1 MATTNK
7 PIILDETGKLIAGNI
22 SSQTEALQEILE
34 RYYSPFIGATDSA
47 NGESG
52 LVPAPAAG
60 TERFLRSDG
69 AWTALPP
76 MSEFATVLS
85 NDAIEYPLLAHVNP
99 DAAEDTATASAA
111 LFNTGVTMTPSTKSI
126 NVTGGVYATRISS
139 GSATLDSIT
148 TREIT
153 LNGDLNQHGSTN
165 IYGSLYVQDELSLD
179 GDLSCN
185 TLTSHGKINAGSI
198 ECLGEVIGKQHLRLQ
213 SSDGTHDLIIR
224 DDGAD
229 AWFLFSDYH
238 GGAWNSLRPLK
249 INVATGNLVAGG
261 TFKAT
266 KVYGAV
272 WNDYAEF
279 FPRGEE
285 TEVGDFVA
293 LSLDSE
299 EEVYVKA
306 SLNTSKAVGL
316 HSETFGHL
324 IGGEEPQNG
333 EDFVAYNL
341 PKYIPVG
348 LVGRC
353 YAKIQGTIDKGD
365 FVVISNVPGVGRRFD
380 KDTDSPLDVIGMA
393 VESSADEEIKLV
405 KVKVGN

>member
-7 PIILDETGKLIAGNI
+7 PIILDETGKLIAGKI
-22 SSQTEALQEILE
+22 SSQTEKFQEILE
-34 RYYSPFIGATDSA
+34 KYYSPFVGATSST
-47 NGESG
+47 NGVAG

-69 AWTALPP
+69 AWTTLPS
-76 MSEFATVLS
+76 MSEFATILS
-85 NDAIEYPLLAHVNP
+85 NEPIQYPLLAHVNP
-99 DAAEDTATASAA
+99 DAAEDTATSSAA

-126 NVTGGVYATRISS
+126 NVTGGVYTSTISAS
-139 GSATLDSIT
+139 TATLDNIT
-148 TREIT
+148 TKHIE
-153 LNGDLNQHGSTN
+153 LNGSLNQHGNTN
-165 IYGSLYVQDELSLD
+165 IYGNLYVQDKLSFD

-185 TLTSHGKINAGSI
+185 TVTAAGKINAGSI

-213 SSDGTHDLIIR
+213 AENGTHDLIIR
-224 DDGAD
+224 DDGAN
-229 AWFLFSDYH
+229 AWLLFSDYH
-238 GGAWNSLRPLK
+238 GGSWNNLRPLQ
-249 INVATGNLVAGG
+249 INVATGNLYAGG
-261 TFKAT
+261 TFQAY

-285 TEVGDFVA
+285 TEVGDFIA
-293 LSLDSE
+293 LDLSSD

-306 SLNTSKAVGL
+306 SNETSKAVGI

-324 IGGEEPQNG
+324 IGGDNPQNG
-333 EDFVAYNL
+333 EDFVFYNL
-341 PKYIPVG
+341 PKFIPVG

-380 KDTDSPLDVIGMA
+380 KTTDSPLDVIGMA
-393 VESSADEEIKLV
+393 CESSSEEEIKLV